1 MVPRQAESALQQHAK
16 GYPILAI
23 TGPRQ
28 SGKTTLA
35 RSTFPDQPYVSLE
48 DPDTRAFAEEDP
60 RGFLARYPVGAIL
73 DEAQRCPAL
82 FSYLQTRVDL
92 DQRMGRFVLTGSQ
105 QFGLLSHITQS
116 LAGRVG
122 LIQLLP
128 FALQELLDSHEKT
141 TGRPEFSR
149 TPSGGQTRSGWAGT
163 AHTAVGSLD
172 DLLWRGLY
180 PPLHDRNL
188 APEQWFANYVMTY
201 VERDVRQIIEVQNL
215 SLFQRF
221 LKMCAARCGQLLN
234 MSSLANDCGVSH
246 KTIGAWLS
254 VLEAGYIVFLLQP
267 HHQNFGKRLVKTPKL
282 YFHDTGLA
290 AYLMGIRDP
299 AHLSIHSARG
309 ALFENFVISELLKRR
324 YNQGLASNLYFWR
337 NNTGEEVDVL
347 IEHGDKLMP
356 VEIKSGQTFTSDFLA
371 GLNKWTRYAG
381 DKALPAHLVYGG
393 DENMTRSGVS
403 VHSWQHMQNP
413 SNT

>member
-1 MVPRQAESALQQHAK
+1 MIPRQAQPTLVQLAR
-16 GYPILAI
+16 GYPILAV

-35 RSTFPDQPYVSLE
+35 RSTFPDRPYVSLE

-60 RGFLARYPVGAIL
+60 RGFLARYPDGAIL

-82 FSYLQTRVDL
+82 FSYVQTRVDA

-105 QFGLLSHITQS
+105 QFGLLSSITQT

-122 LIQLLP
+122 LVQLLP
-128 FALQELLDSHEKT
+128 FALQELLDAQA
-141 TGRPEFSR
+141 P
-149 TPSGGQTRSGWAGT
+149 
-163 AHTAVGSLD
+163 VGSLD
-172 DLLWRGLY
+172 DLLLRGLY
-180 PPLHDRNL
+180 PPLHDRPL
-188 APEQWFANYVMTY
+188 VPEQWFANYVMTY
-201 VERDVRQIIEVQNL
+201 VERDVRQLIAVQNL

-234 MSSLANDCGVSH
+234 MSSLANDCGVSY

-267 HHQNFGKRLVKTPKL
+267 HHQNLGKRLVKTPKL

-290 AYLMGIRDP
+290 AYLMGIRDA

-309 ALFENFVISELLKRR
+309 ALFENFVVCELMKRR
-324 YNQGLASNLYFWR
+324 YNQGLAANLYFWR
-337 NNTGEEVDVL
+337 SNTGEEVDVL
-347 IEHGDKLMP
+347 IEQGDKLMP
-356 VEIKSGQTFTSDFLA
+356 VEIKSGQTFHTDFLS
-371 GLNKWTRYAG
+371 GLHRWMGHAG

-393 DENMTRSGVS
+393 SENMTRGGVS
-403 VHSWQHMQNP
+403 VHAWNGMQDTGTP
-413 SNT
+413 

>member
-1 MVPRQAESALQQHAK
+1 MVPRQAEPTLLQLAR

-35 RSTFPDQPYVSLE
+35 RNSFPDRPYVSLE

-60 RGFLARYPVGAIL
+60 RGFLSRYPDGAIL

-82 FSYLQTRVDL
+82 FSYLQTRVDA

-105 QFGLLSHITQS
+105 QFGLLSNITQT

-122 LIQLLP
+122 LVQLLP
-128 FALQELLDSHEKT
+128 FALQELLDANVK
-141 TGRPEFSR
+141 
-149 TPSGGQTRSGWAGT
+149 
-163 AHTAVGSLD
+163 VGSLD
-172 DLLWRGLY
+172 DLLLRGLY
-180 PPLHDRNL
+180 PPLHDRPL

-201 VERDVRQIIEVQNL
+201 VDRDVRQLIEVQNL

-246 KTIGAWLS
+246 KTIAAWLS
-254 VLEAGYIVFLLQP
+254 VLEAGYIVFLLRP
-267 HHQNFGKRLVKTPKL
+267 HHQTLGKRLVKTPKL

-290 AYLMGIRDP
+290 AHLMGIRDA

-309 ALFENFVISELLKRR
+309 ALFENFVVCELMKRR
-324 YNQGLASNLYFWR
+324 YNQGLAANLYFWR
-337 NNTGEEVDVL
+337 SNTGEEIDVL
-347 IEHGDKLMP
+347 IEQGDKLMP
-356 VEIKSGQTFTSDFLA
+356 VEIKSGQTFNTDFLV
-371 GLNKWTRYAG
+371 GLHKWQRHAG
-381 DKALPAHLVYGG
+381 DLALPAHLVYGG
-393 DENMTRSGVS
+393 DENMMRGGVS
-403 VHSWQHMQNP
+403 VHAWHGMQDTP
-413 SNT
+413 DQ